1 MENRLFFY
9 IFFLS
14 SLISYVH
21 LQSCCSDVDNK
32 LNIIHSPIDIPVL
45 APGSQIKYPAYPSF
59 VLNSTFYSLI
69 NGKKFTPVT
78 LSSDC
83 ACDGIR
89 YYDEFV
95 LNDFSRSDV
104 AYFLYMNK
112 TVKYNLDAIYLKVY
126 SEHSFQGRK
135 MDLEF
140 QLVHTLVGTPINNHP
155 NTLIMSVLFSIAK
168 DKKNSLIDQ
177 IISEDKD
184 ELNEADKYT
193 FAEVKSLDFNQ
204 FFNFHKSYYYYK
216 GNGNVHSN
224 HQAEADWIIM
234 EKVQSMS
241 EKQLRM
247 IQLAMMKEDTNIING
262 NARKISTSNPTT
274 IEYVENSEIDDV

>member
-1 MENRLFFY
+1 MESRLFFY
-9 IFFLS
+9 LFFLS
-14 SLISYVH
+14 ALFLYVH
-21 LQSCCSDVDNK
+21 SQNCCTSTNT
-32 LNIIHSPIDIPVL
+32 LSYYSPIDIPFL
-45 APGSQIKYPAYPSF
+45 TPTKEMKFPAYPSF

-69 NGKKFTPVT
+69 NGKTFRPVKVQ
-78 LSSDC
+78 SGC
-83 ACDGIR
+83 NCDGIN

-95 LNDFSRSDV
+95 IDDFSPSDR

-112 TVKYNLDAIYLKVY
+112 TVEYNLNAIYLKVY

-140 QLVHTLVGTPINNHP
+140 QLVHTLVGASIDKHP
-155 NTLIMSVLFSIAK
+155 NTLIMAVLFSIGK
-168 DKKNSLIDQ
+168 DKKNKLIEQ
-177 IISEDKD
+177 IVKEDKD
-184 ELNEADKYT
+184 ELNEADKYS

-204 FFNFHKSYYYYK
+204 FFNYNKAYYYYQ

-224 HQAEADWIIM
+224 HASEVNWIVM

-247 IQLAMMKEDTNIING
+247 IQLAMMKADSDIVNG
-262 NARKISTSNPTT
+262 NARNIRKGSNPPT
-274 IEYVENSEIDDV
+274 IQYIENSEKDDV

>member
-14 SLISYVH
+14 ALISYVQ
-21 LQSCCSDVDNK
+21 LQKCCRSVG
-32 LNIIHSPIDIPVL
+32 LSSYSPIDIPIL
-45 APGSQIKYPAYPSF
+45 TPGDKIKYPAYPSF

-69 NGKKFTPVT
+69 NGKKFKPVT
-78 LSSDC
+78 LIDNC
-83 ACDGIR
+83 ICDKIQ

-95 LNDFSRSDV
+95 IDDFSPSDM

-112 TVKYNLDAIYLKVY
+112 TVQYNLKEIYLKVY
-126 SEHSFQGRK
+126 SEHSFEGRK

-177 IISEDKD
+177 IILEDKD

-247 IQLAMMKEDTNIING
+247 IQLAMMKEDPNIING
-262 NARKISTSNPTT
+262 NAREIHKGYHI
-274 IEYVENSEIDDV
+274 IEYIENSEKDDV